1 MDSEPEYFDASPSA
15 AFLMESIRD
24 CGYTIETA
32 IADLIDNS
40 ISAESQNIEI
50 LLINDENGNPMLSIE
65 DDGVG
70 MTQIELLQAM
80 KLCSKD
86 RYQTRSKNDLG
97 RFGMGLKTASL
108 SQCRQL
114 TVESNMNGQS
124 TSVTWDLDDLQKID
138 DWKVKNN
145 FLKSRNKG
153 TKVIWKKIDRADL
166 TIDTPSTNATIR
178 NIRDHLGLV
187 FHRFIDSKN
196 EEQKNL
202 KIKFNGITIESF
214 NPFNEKNYATI
225 KHDPF
230 EHQYQDSTIRI
241 QSYILPHKTKV
252 KNLEEW
258 EKYEGKG
265 GYTKNQGFYVYREG
279 RLIINGTWFGL
290 LKKTEYTKF
299 CRVKIDITNEKDT
312 DWKIDIKK
320 SNALPPKEIKDM
332 LDNYLSKLEKQGVK
346 VYTRRPVSSF
356 EENDLDLWQKM
367 SKDSQS
373 YYAINRKNPIIKK
386 FVNQSKD
393 NVDLIKLIENTLPYH
408 EIFRLMS
415 DGKESIITWNDDE
428 DESRTLIKKFILD
441 LKANNLE
448 QSIIIGLVQRFLRN
462 SKVSLSKK
470 EIIEML

>member
-24 CGYTIETA
+24 CGYSIETA

-40 ISAESQNIEI
+40 ITAESQNIEI

-86 RYQTRSKNDLG
+86 RYQIRSKNDLG

-124 TSVTWDLDDLQKID
+124 TSMTWDLDDLQKID

-153 TKVIWKKIDRADL
+153 TKVIWKKIDRANL
-166 TIDTPSTNATIR
+166 NIDTPSTNSTIR

-187 FHRFIDSKN
+187 FHRYIDSKN
-196 EEQKNL
+196 DEQKNL
-202 KIKFNGITIESF
+202 KIKFNGIIIESF

-258 EKYEGKG
+258 ETYEGKG

-320 SNALPPKEIKDM
+320 SNALPPKEIRDM

-346 VYTRRPVSSF
+346 VYTRRPSSSF

-386 FVNQSKD
+386 FINQSKD
-393 NVDLIKLIENTLPYH
+393 NIDLIKLMENTLPYQ

-415 DGKESIITWNDDE
+415 DGKESIITWNDEE
-428 DESRTLIKKFILD
+428 DESRNLIKKFILD
-441 LKANNLE
+441 LKENNLE
-448 QSIIIGLVQRFLRN
+448 ESIIIGLVQRFLRN
-462 SKVSLSKK
+462 SKVSLSKE